1 MFNRMICSCLL
12 VMYSMMA
19 FAENPH
25 EENSKVLQ
33 IVPLLQY
40 ENLSL
45 TSQGVQ
51 SSSAGLLINGT
62 DFQFVGMY
70 TQHVFKEPLQY
81 GFPQRYHTIDM
92 MLDKR
97 QDRNQY
103 VGIFNSESDQPVSG
117 GINTFQAGAL
127 YGYEVIYKPKL
138 SLVLG
143 GGIAVGNF
151 GLKTPGG
158 KNVPVIPV
166 PLVRFNYYSDLLVAK
181 FEFITSPNL
190 SFILAPK
197 DRVRLSVD
205 LRTSQLRDS
214 RDAIFVCALA
224 YRPYT
229 DQDEHGDF
237 FGVSIG
243 ITNNNYGAF
252 TLGHE
257 GEEES
262 IEVHYRSLFAAVDVS
277 VLQVSAGYAFDGRS
291 LYRETQEED
300 LGEGYFISIQA
311 MYPF

>member
-1 MFNRMICSCLL
+1 
-12 VMYSMMA
+12 MYTMTA
-19 FAENPH
+19 FAENQN
-25 EENSKVLQ
+25 EANSKVVQ
-33 IVPLLQY
+33 IVPLVQY

-45 TSQGVQ
+45 TAQSVQ
-51 SSSAGLLINGT
+51 SLSAGLLINGT
-62 DFQFVGMY
+62 DYQFTGLY
-70 TQHVFKEPLQY
+70 TQHVFEEPLQY
-81 GFPQRYHTIDM
+81 GFPRLYHTIDTL
-92 MLDKR
+92 LDKR
-97 QDRNQY
+97 QGRNQY
-103 VGIFNSESDQPVSG
+103 IGIFQSESDLPVSG

-127 YGYEVIYKPKL
+127 YGYEMIHRPKL

-166 PLVRFNYYSDLLVAK
+166 PLVRMNYYSDWLYAN
-181 FEFITSPNL
+181 FEFITAPNL
-190 SFILAPK
+190 SFILAP
-197 DRVRLSVD
+197 RGHMRLTGD
-205 LRTSQLRDS
+205 LRMGQLRDR
-214 RDAIFVCALA
+214 RDFIFELALA
-224 YRPYT
+224 YRPYS

-237 FGVSIG
+237 FGLSIG

-252 TLGHE
+252 KLGDK

-277 VLQVSAGYAFDGRS
+277 VLKISAGYAFDGRL

-300 LGEGYFISIQA
+300 LGEGYFISVQA